1 MAFGWTQ
8 SQLGLW
14 SHELHLPSAVMEK
27 RPSLSARLMLEQNL
41 ANLQYASCACLT
53 LAFMCLL
60 IVFHTMEPTPNRANL
75 MAMGGLSVLLLSVN
89 ARTTQSLAGTSHACS
104 RSIHFEFCSWDVWRN
119 QAVSSRHDFDTSLLI
134 LAEVDNAPL
143 DKPLYVTC
151 HLMSSTCDLL
161 LRVMFTHDHCY
172 DNWMLVTLV

>member
-27 RPSLSARLMLEQNL
+27 RPSFSARLMLEQNL

-75 MAMGGLSVLLLSVN
+75 MAMGGLPVLLLSVN
-89 ARTTQSLAGTSHACS
+89 ARTTQSLAGTSRACS
-104 RSIHFEFCSWDVWRN
+104 RSYTLRVLLLRCLKK
-119 QAVSSRHDFDTSLLI
+119 SSHHDFDTSLLI

-143 DKPLYVTC
+143 DKPLYVAC
-151 HLMSSTCDLL
+151 HLMSSTLICCF
-161 LRVMFTHDHCY
+161 V
-172 DNWMLVTLV
+172 